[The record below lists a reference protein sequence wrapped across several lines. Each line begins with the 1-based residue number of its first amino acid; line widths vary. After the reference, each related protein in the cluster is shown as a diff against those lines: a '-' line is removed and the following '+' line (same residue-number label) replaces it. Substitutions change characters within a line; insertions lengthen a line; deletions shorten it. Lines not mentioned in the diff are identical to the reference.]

1 MEFILVAFAGLLPT
15 GAYPVGAAGETVWP
29 NGVSVEVQLRLSAA
43 VGTNGEVKVSG
54 DSRITQPV
62 RHYPA

>member
-1 MEFILVAFAGLLPT
+1 MKFILVAFAGLLPT
-15 GAYPVGAAGETVWP
+15 AAYPVGAAGETLWP
-29 NGVSVEVQLRLSAA
+29 NGGSVEVQLSLSAA
-43 VGTNGEVKVSG
+43 VGTNGEVKASG